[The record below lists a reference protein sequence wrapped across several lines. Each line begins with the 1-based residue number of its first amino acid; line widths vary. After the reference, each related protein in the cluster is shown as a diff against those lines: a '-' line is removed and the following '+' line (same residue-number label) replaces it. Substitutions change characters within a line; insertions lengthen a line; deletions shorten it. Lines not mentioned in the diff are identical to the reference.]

1 MARTKQTARKSTGGS
16 NGKLMTP
23 RKRSLL
29 KDIKDKKYKSDPGLK
44 RRLNNG
50 EGVIRDIHK
59 FTTNSDSLI
68 RKLPFQRLVREI
80 AHEIKTDIR
89 FQKSAVDA
97 IQEATESYLVRL
109 FQDANLCVLHSK
121 RVTIMPRD
129 LVLAQKI
136 RGEKFTMR

>member
-16 NGKLMTP
+16 NGKLTAP
-23 RKRSLL
+23 RKRDLL
-29 KDIKDKKYKSDPGLK
+29 KDIKDKKYKPDPGLK
-44 RRLNNG
+44 RRLSNG

-59 FTTNSDSLI
+59 LTTTTDSLI

-89 FQKSAVDA
+89 FQKSAVDS
-97 IQEATESYLVRL
+97 IQEAAESYLIRL

-121 RVTIMPRD
+121 RVTVMPRD
-129 LVLAQKI
+129 LILAQKI
-136 RGEKFTMR
+136 RGEKFTRR